1 MNPTPRSTHLAAL
14 AAALTVAL
22 ARWTPLF
29 DPDAFWH
36 LHTGRFITERGAIPW
51 RDSFSHTAAGR
62 PWRFIDVVA
71 DVILYAAWK
80 PAGALSLTLFTLA
93 LGALAAALSTHTQ
106 ARRCDDAHPTA
117 PALLAVLP
125 WLATALAFRLTPRP
139 QTFTFV
145 ALAALLYALDR
156 ARRDARWWWSAPVI
170 AGVWQALHP
179 SGPLAVAVTGAYA
192 VGATIE
198 HLRTQSAADW
208 KRAWI
213 ATVLSVPALLACPHP
228 LDRVREGLTHVAD
241 AQLAA
246 LITEWQPVWKL
257 STVTPPVAALIALSL
272 LALGGALAPPAKRP
286 PWGPVLA
293 AVGVSVLGL
302 RAVRF
307 LPLAAIALA
316 PLAALGAQSLLRRAQ
331 RFGPRVPALLAAL
344 VALGGLFELHAE
356 RKPFGVGVNRTVMP
370 VGAADFIARTNPPGR
385 LVHDFEMGGYLMW
398 RLGDAHPVFVDGR
411 SWALYPTDLLLDAL
425 QLTGERLDRVVRDR
439 DLGLAVLWTEARVGR
454 LQAQGWQL
462 VYLDD
467 TASVLVREAPDAPFS
482 ARYGYRELRPSR
494 WFEDVDRWAS
504 NETAR
509 TRALTESDRV
519 VREAPTSAFAWVLRG
534 AALTAS
540 HDERGADE
548 ATARALTLR
557 PDLTAPHRLAM
568 LRCDRRNDAACAC
581 RESLEVRARSPQNA
595 SAMAVVARYG
605 CR

>member
-36 LHTGRFITERGAIPW
+36 LHTGRFITERGEVPW
-51 RDSFSHTAAGR
+51 RDAFSHTAAGR
-62 PWRFIDVVA
+62 PWRFIDVAA
-71 DVILYAAWK
+71 DVLLYAAWR
-80 PAGALSLTLFTLA
+80 PAGALSLTVFTLT

-106 ARRCDDAHPTA
+106 ARRCDETHTA
-117 PALLAVLP
+117 TPALVAVLP
-125 WLATALAFRLTPRP
+125 WLTTALAFRLTPRP

-156 ARRDARWWWSAPVI
+156 ARRDARGWWAAPVI

-179 SGPLAVAVTGAYA
+179 SGPLAVAVAGAYA
-192 VGATIE
+192 VGATVE
-198 HLRTQSAADW
+198 HLRGAPDSHW

-213 ATVLSVPALLACPHP
+213 ATALAVPALLACPRP
-228 LDRVREGLTHVAD
+228 LDRLREGLTHVAD

-257 STVTPPVAALIALSL
+257 PTVTPPVAALIALSL
-272 LALGGALAPPAKRP
+272 LALGSALAPPAKRP
-286 PWGPVLA
+286 PLGPVIA
-293 AVGVSVLGL
+293 ALGVSVLGL

-307 LPLAAIALA
+307 LPLAALALA
-316 PLAALGAQSLLRRAQ
+316 PLAALGAQSIARRAE
-331 RFGPRVPALLAAL
+331 RLGARVPMLLAAL
-344 VALGGLFELHAE
+344 VALGGLVELYAE
-356 RKPFGVGVNRTVMP
+356 RKPFGVGVNATVMP

-425 QLTGERLDRVVRDR
+425 QLTGERLDRVVRER

-482 ARYGYRELRPSR
+482 SRYAYRELRPSR
-494 WFEDVDRWAS
+494 WFEDVDRWALDDA
-504 NETAR
+504 AR
-509 TRALTESDRV
+509 ARAHTEADRV
-519 VREAPTSAFAWVLRG
+519 VHEAPGSAFAWVLRG
-534 AALTAS
+534 AVLTAS

-548 ATARALTLR
+548 ATARALALR

-568 LRCDRRNDAACAC
+568 LRCDRRGDARCAC
-581 RESLEVRARSPQNA
+581 RESMEVRARSPQNA

-605 CR
+605 CM